1 LSSGIGKLLG
11 LFSAALISIFIV
23 PELLPAEGKVYNAEA
38 MREMI
43 AAYRFLGSGDQEK
56 AAEHLRQAL
65 KLDSNSSFLK
75 VMYSEL
81 LYEMRRYNEV
91 IDLLEP
97 LAASG
102 DSVDIQALKLLAFSY
117 EVLQK
122 TDESIDYYKKVIQR
136 EPGDDWMRRRLLE
149 LLKNKGR
156 IQEIIALYKPLLD
169 PQSETYAFDLYQM
182 GALYLN
188 IGGREPA
195 REYLEKA
202 VDADS
207 SLAEAYR
214 LLGNLDEME
223 GKWSAAL
230 EHYLTFLQIRPNET
244 EQVFGRLLAVA
255 VRSIRPAGVPATHED
270 STAADTTAW
279 LDFLGKLEVKKAE
292 GDTLNPAL
300 WRVMALGYEIV
311 HCNEKAM
318 QVYRDLALRNPEDRI
333 SRRNLL
339 RLMFAEGKYRE
350 MIPVYQEVLNQKE
363 NTFSRDLLQ
372 LGILYLKI
380 EDYENAEKYMKRA
393 IAADSSL
400 ADAYQLLGH
409 LYEIKQ
415 RWQESLGYYLT
426 FLEKNPQG
434 LKQTF
439 ERILTVSLQAKELE
453 KPIVF
458 LQKVIAEGDTSS
470 WAAEQLG
477 RLYYHHQEFDKALD
491 LLRQLKQNETL
502 SDNGYF
508 VLGFLYARADSFSSA
523 VEAFERVKTSRPDFI
538 PNYLTLGRIYYRMGE
553 MEKASG
559 AFEEGLAKAPPGD
572 REDSRE
578 LMFSLAD
585 VYNERGDDQKTEYFL
600 KRVLEKD
607 PDYAPALNFLGYFYA
622 LRGTNLKEAQELIAR
637 ALKQDPK
644 NGHYIDSMGWV
655 LFRMGRLKAA
665 LDYIKDSLAKLG
677 GHPEVYEHLGDIYFA
692 MGKKDQA
699 IEAWN
704 KSLALKGDNESL
716 KKKLEELSPGA
727 GKGNNK

>member
-1 LSSGIGKLLG
+1 
-11 LFSAALISIFIV
+11 
-23 PELLPAEGKVYNAEA
+23 
-38 MREMI
+38 
-43 AAYRFLGSGDQEK
+43 
-56 AAEHLRQAL
+56 
-65 KLDSNSSFLK
+65 
-75 VMYSEL
+75 
-81 LYEMRRYNEV
+81 
-91 IDLLEP
+91 
-97 LAASG
+97 
-102 DSVDIQALKLLAFSY
+102 
-117 EVLQK
+117 
-122 TDESIDYYKKVIQR
+122 
-136 EPGDDWMRRRLLE
+136 
-149 LLKNKGR
+149 
-156 IQEIIALYKPLLD
+156 
-169 PQSETYAFDLYQM
+169 
-182 GALYLN
+182 
-188 IGGREPA
+188 
-195 REYLEKA
+195 
-202 VDADS
+202 
-207 SLAEAYR
+207 
-214 LLGNLDEME
+214 
-223 GKWSAAL
+223 
-230 EHYLTFLQIRPNET
+230 
-244 EQVFGRLLAVA
+244 
-255 VRSIRPAGVPATHED
+255 
-270 STAADTTAW
+270 
-279 LDFLGKLEVKKAE
+279 
-292 GDTLNPAL
+292 
-300 WRVMALGYEIV
+300 
-311 HCNEKAM
+311 
-318 QVYRDLALRNPEDRI
+318 
-333 SRRNLL
+333 
-339 RLMFAEGKYRE
+339 
-350 MIPVYQEVLNQKE
+350 
-363 NTFSRDLLQ
+363 LQ